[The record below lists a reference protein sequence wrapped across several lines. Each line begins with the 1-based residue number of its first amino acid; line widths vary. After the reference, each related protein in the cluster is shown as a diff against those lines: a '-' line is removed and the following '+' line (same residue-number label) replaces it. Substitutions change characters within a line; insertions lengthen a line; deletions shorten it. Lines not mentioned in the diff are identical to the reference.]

1 MKEKLKDHFKRYK
14 NADVAY
20 VAGGTIFLTEQAALS
35 YGKGEVHKVTRS
47 EVEKDEPK
55 GNAEGEPEPLTK
67 EQIQNMSYNDLKAAV
82 KARKIVVEKNDAET
96 LRAALLAQTEGKE
109 E

>member
-1 MKEKLKDHFKRYK
+1 MKEKLKDHFNRYK

-35 YGKGEVHKVTRS
+35 YGKGEVRKVTRS
-47 EVEKDEPK
+47 EVEKDEPEDNT
-55 GNAEGEPEPLTK
+55 GDQSEPLTK
-67 EQIQNMSYNDLKAAV
+67 EQIESMSYDDLKAAV
-82 KARKIVVEKNDAET
+82 KVRKITVEKKDAET
-96 LRAALLAQTEGKE
+96 LRAALLANAEGKE

>member
-1 MKEKLKDHFKRYK
+1 MKEKLKDHFNRYK

-35 YGKGEVHKVTRS
+35 YGKGEVKKITRA
-47 EVEKDEPK
+47 EAFAKDPK
-55 GNAEGEPEPLTK
+55 NAEKAPDTK
-67 EQIQNMSYNDLKAAV
+67 
-82 KARKIVVEKNDAET
+82 
-96 LRAALLAQTEGKE
+96 KE